1 MEQVTELV
9 NAIVVD
15 WFAHRRRRK
24 HGRETF
30 AEFTVRRESIEQDR
44 SRAAKQARK
53 VFTHCE

>member
-24 HGRETF
+24 HGTETF
-30 AEFTVRRESIEQDR
+30 AEFTVRRQNIKQDR
-44 SRAAKQARK
+44 NRAARQARK
-53 VFTHCE
+53 VFAQRE